1 MKRRLVLGMV
11 LLLVTTLSA
20 FSQNRSNI
28 TVTGTV
34 VDDLNTPV
42 EQATIQMLSL
52 PDSTYVTGIATKGD
66 GGFTLP
72 RVRAGKYVLKV
83 SYIGYKTKFVPL
95 QLKASN
101 VATIEKIGTIKL
113 EVDAVLLSEAVVVAE
128 APQVQ
133 VVEDTVQFNSSAYRT
148 PQGATLE
155 ELVKKLPGAEIDDD
169 GNVKINGK
177 DVSKIMLNGKEFF
190 GGDVATA
197 LKNLPVEMIDK
208 LKTYDKKSDLARITG
223 IDDGEEET
231 VLDLTV
237 KKEMETGWFGNAD
250 VAGGTEDRYSAR
262 GMVNYFRGSTQLSII
277 GSVNNVNDQGFSGG
291 GGGPRFRRNN
301 GLTDKKWVGMNFAT
315 ENDKIDMDGSVRYN
329 YTKNNITSIGSTEDF
344 LTNGNSFSN
353 ANSQSRNIS
362 KNFRANLRL
371 EWTPDT
377 MTNIIFRPNFS
388 YGKTDNWSNSESGTF
403 NSDPYNIVANPNDYL
418 SLEKLL
424 MNDDPLED
432 IRVNAINNGTLT
444 DGKSLDAEAT
454 LQVNRKLNNRGRN
467 ITFRG
472 RFGYGDNVNK
482 QYTESQTYYYLLQ
495 SIMNPGQDSVLI
507 RNQYIHT
514 PTKDFNYRAQLTY
527 SEPLGRATFLQ
538 FNYQFQYMYSESD
551 KRTYD
556 LYRADNDW
564 ALGGALPP
572 NYMDAEV
579 DSLGKYAEYRYYNHD
594 ASVSLRFIRTKWQ
607 LSAGMSFQP
616 QHTVLSYKRGDYM
629 IDTTRNVFNF
639 APNIDF
645 RYRFSKISQL
655 RLMYRGRSSQPS
667 MENLLPIVDNS
678 NPQNIRIGNPGLK
691 PSFTHSLRMFYNTY
705 NADKQRSI
713 MTHVNFSATQNSV
726 SNSRVYNEAT
736 GGWTTTPKNING
748 NWNAFGMFGFN
759 TALRNKKFNIG
770 SFSNVSYQNNVGYLT
785 DTQTRIEQKNTTTN
799 LNIGERLNA
808 TYRNDWLEFGVNG
821 TLSYSI
827 ERDKL
832 TPDNNQQPYTFSY
845 GAFTTVM
852 MPWNMSVSTN
862 ISNQGRRGYRDS
874 SMNRDEL
881 IWNAQL
887 SQTFLRGNATVSL
900 EAYDI
905 LKRQSNITRSLT
917 ANGRSVY
924 EYNGVNSYFMLRF
937 IYRLNIFGG
946 KNVSNRPRPGG
957 PGFGPGPG
965 RPPMGGR
972 RF

>member
-1 MKRRLVLGMV
+1 MKRRLILAMA
-11 LLLVTTLSA
+11 LLWATTLSVLA
-20 FSQNRSNI
+20 QNRSNI

-52 PDSTYVTGIATKGD
+52 PDSTYVTGIATKSD
-66 GGFTLP
+66 GSFSLP

-83 SYIGYKTKFVPL
+83 SYIGYKTKYVPL

-101 VATIEKIGTIKL
+101 TTTIERIGTVRL

-403 NSDPYNIVANPNDYL
+403 NSDPYDIVANPNDYL

-495 SIMNPGQDSVLI
+495 SIMNPGQDSVLV

-691 PSFTHSLRMFYNTY
+691 PSFTHSVRLFYNTY

-785 DTQTRIEQKNTTTN
+785 DTRTRIEQKNTTTN
-799 LNIGERLNA
+799 LSIGERLNA

>member
-691 PSFTHSLRMFYNTY
+691 PSFTHSVRLFYNTY

>member
-1 MKRRLVLGMV
+1 MKRKLVLGIV
-11 LLLVTTLSA
+11 LLLVTTLSS

-52 PDSTYVTGIATKGD
+52 PDSTYVTGIATKSNGS
-66 GGFTLP
+66 FSLP
-72 RVRAGKYVLKV
+72 RVRVGKYVLKI

-95 QLKASN
+95 QLKTSN
-101 VATIEKIGTIKL
+101 TTTIERIGTVKL

-250 VAGGTEDRYSAR
+250 AAIGTEDRYSAR
-262 GMVNYFRGSTQLSII
+262 GMINYFRGSTQLSII

-353 ANSQSRNIS
+353 SNSQSRNIS

-403 NSDPYNIVANPNDYL
+403 NDDPYNIVSNPNDYL

-432 IRVNAINNGTLT
+432 IRVNAINSGTLT

-495 SIMNPGQDSVLI
+495 SIMNPGQDSILI
-507 RNQYIHT
+507 RNQYINT

-538 FNYQFQYMYSESD
+538 FSYQFQYMYSESD

-556 LYRADNDW
+556 LYSADNNW
-564 ALGGALPP
+564 TLGSILPP

-629 IDTTRNVFNF
+629 IDTVRNVFNF

-691 PSFTHSLRMFYNTY
+691 PSFTHSVRLFYNTY

-713 MTHVNFSATQNSV
+713 MTHFNFSATQNSV
-726 SNSRVYNEAT
+726 SNSRVYNEST

-770 SFSNVSYQNNVGYLT
+770 SFSNVNYQNNVGYLT
-785 DTQTRIEQKNTTTN
+785 DTQTRVEQKNTTTN

-808 TYRNDWLEFGVNG
+808 TYRNDWLELGLNG

-832 TPDNNQQPYTFSY
+832 TPDNNQEPYTFSY

-852 MPWNMSVSTN
+852 MPWNMSISTN

-957 PGFGPGPG
+957 PGFGPG